1 MAEPEQNKP
10 PKQICSM
17 RIVFPVDTDEQAIT
31 YKKKIS
37 YVLSEI
43 AHARIEFTLS
53 TMPSR
58 GDMYAGRT

>member
-1 MAEPEQNKP
+1 MNEPEENKP
-10 PKQICSM
+10 PKQICTM

-31 YKKKIS
+31 YKQKIG

-43 AHARIEFTLS
+43 AYARIEFSLS